1 MSKEQEKKSPV
12 ITLPDDG
19 GWVSLLEEKL
29 EYYKKR
35 KIKDHRYKHPQLA
48 AATSVGYKI
57 RVLSSLLE
65 QREIH
70 TWDLSRGFHEEDS
83 VEFGLDSFQNAC
95 AVIAKYCEDK
105 GFLTLHLEK
114 DRKRFGPLE

>member
-1 MSKEQEKKSPV
+1 MHEEREKKSPV
-12 ITLPDDG
+12 ITLPDDS

-35 KIKDHRYKHPQLA
+35 KEKDHIYKHPQLA
-48 AATSVGYKI
+48 ATTSVGYKI
-57 RVLSSLLE
+57 RVLSSLLK

-70 TWDLSRGFHEEDS
+70 TWDLSGGFHEEDG
-83 VEFGLDSFQNAC
+83 VEFELDLFQNAC

-105 GFLTLHLEK
+105 DFLTLHLDK